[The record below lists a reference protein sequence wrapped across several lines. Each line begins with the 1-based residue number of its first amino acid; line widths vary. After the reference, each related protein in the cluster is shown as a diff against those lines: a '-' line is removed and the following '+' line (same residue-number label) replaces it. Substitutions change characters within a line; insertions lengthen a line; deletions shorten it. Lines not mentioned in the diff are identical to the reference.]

1 MRSGVVFTKCLFRFV
16 VDLSKAGR
24 PPPQKK
30 TSTKAKPFQIAK
42 VSNPIRARQ
51 SYFQVAS
58 ARPEG
63 FGTPFNFERFLRL
76 RGLRLWCWQ
85 PCVRQIDDESK
96 KTFSEPHTRTQKV
109 IILKPRGQKLQR
121 QTDTCLEIVVLTL
134 KFLATRL

>member
-1 MRSGVVFTKCLFRFV
+1 MWSGVLVTKCLVRLV

-24 PPPQKK
+24 PAPPKK
-30 TSTKAKPFQIAK
+30 PCTGAKPFQIAM

-63 FGTPFNFERFLRL
+63 FGTLFNFERFLRL

-85 PCVRQIDDESK
+85 PCGRQIDDESK
-96 KTFSEPHTRTQKV
+96 KTFSEPHTRTQKS
-109 IILKPRGQKLQR
+109 IILKPRGQKLQM
-121 QTDTCLEIVVLTL
+121 QTDNCWEIVVLTS